1 MTNFGVQNS
10 FLGVFS
16 LFIEY
21 LRFFGHFYASN
32 SFKLV
37 EFRGRTNIKFFV
49 GLVISARHIFH
60 IPMELVECVLLCVF

>member
-49 GLVISARHIFH
+49 GLVISDRHMYH
-60 IPMELVECVLLCVF
+60 ISIESVECALLCGF